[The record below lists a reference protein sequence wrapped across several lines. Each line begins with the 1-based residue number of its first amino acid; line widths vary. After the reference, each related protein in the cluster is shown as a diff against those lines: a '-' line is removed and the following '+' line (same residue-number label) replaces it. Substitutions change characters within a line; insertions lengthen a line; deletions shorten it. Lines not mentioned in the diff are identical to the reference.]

1 MPTGATSQ
9 YTNTAIIL
17 CVLACECVRVHVRDI
32 IQLQQLVARFLLFDL
47 PNKLQAGLAA
57 LREAIQSGR
66 CNCAYEVDLL
76 LSNTPVDVN
85 AVDSTSG
92 NTALHLAAQL
102 TDEFDAVDVALVLL
116 KHGADPDSKDT
127 VNDDYK

>member
-1 MPTGATSQ
+1 M
-9 YTNTAIIL
+9 
-17 CVLACECVRVHVRDI
+17 RVCDI
-32 IQLQQLVARFLLFDL
+32 IQSQQLSAPFLLLDL

-57 LREAIQSGR
+57 LHEAIRSGR
-66 CNCAYEVDLL
+66 CNCAHEVDLL
-76 LSNTPVDVN
+76 ISNTPVDVN
-85 AVDSTSG
+85 AVDSTTG

-116 KHGADPDSKDT
+116 KHGADPDAKDT